1 MCAYE
6 YYTYDDYIHWEGKW
20 ELIDGIAYAMAPSP
34 LKTHQNLLS
43 LLIFYFQKS
52 LINCKN
58 CKAFVEMDYKVDEEN
73 VLKPDL
79 SILCKEDKEER
90 FISIAPDIIVEVIS
104 KSTARRDEKIKFKIY
119 EEEGVKY
126 YILAYPDEKKVKI
139 YKNVNYKFVKEGDFR
154 ENSYKFETDECEFEV
169 DFKEVFERF

>member
-6 YYTYDDYIHWEGKW
+6 YYTYDDYIHWEGDW

-34 LKTHQNLLS
+34 LKTHQNLLFKLAIS
-43 LLIFYFQKS
+43 FGNAIK
-52 LINCKN
+52 NCKK

-126 YILAYPDEKKVKI
+126 YVLAYPDEKKVKI
-139 YKNVNYKFVKEGDFR
+139 YKNINHKFIKEGDFR